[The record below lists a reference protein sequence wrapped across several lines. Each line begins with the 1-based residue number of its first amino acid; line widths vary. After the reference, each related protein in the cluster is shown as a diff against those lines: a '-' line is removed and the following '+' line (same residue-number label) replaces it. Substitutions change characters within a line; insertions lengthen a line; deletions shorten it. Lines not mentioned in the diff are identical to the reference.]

1 MNPELKKI
9 AKHLREQGGK
19 CYLVGGAV
27 RDLILGRESKDLDI
41 EVFGMDSDVLAK
53 ALKPF
58 GKVQA
63 DVGKSFSVIK
73 LYTKQDHYDFSLP
86 RRERKVAPGHKGFVI
101 EADPTMTPEEAA
113 MRRDFTFNALMM
125 DLETDEVLDFFG
137 GQEDLKCGILRH
149 IGPAFAEDP
158 LRVLRGFQFCGRFN
172 LRAERVTAKL
182 CQRLI
187 GEYHTFPVERI
198 WTEWHKWALK
208 STKPS
213 AGLQF
218 LFDCGWSLLYAD
230 MAFHKLFGTPQDPEW
245 HPEGDVLEHTKHV
258 VDAAVEIADRENIQG
273 YDRVM
278 YVLAAFCHDLGKPAT
293 TVFERE
299 RWRSPAHAKVGESIA
314 ANFLEQIGAPKKI
327 AVKIPPIVAE
337 HLCHIDIEN
346 ANSLKKQVRKLSTRL
361 EPASI
366 KELCWVIEADC
377 SGRPPKPKRLP
388 PGACIMKEMA
398 IEDGVFLG
406 TPKPIVTG
414 RMLLA
419 TGWIQPGKA
428 MGLALKEAYKDQLK
442 CKINTKDDAVTW
454 IRNRFYRPI
463 VTGQFLIDRKMME
476 PGPLMG
482 DLLKEAHIAQEKSK
496 FDDEDGAVQWV
507 NDWLS
512 EL

>member
-1 MNPELKKI
+1 MNSELKTI
-9 AKHLREQGGK
+9 ATHLHKQGAK

-27 RDLILGRESKDLDI
+27 RDLILDKESKDLDI
-41 EVFGMDSDVLAK
+41 EVFGMDSNKLTT

-86 RRERKVAPGHKGFVI
+86 RRERKVAPGHKGFII

-113 MRRDFTFNALMM
+113 SRRDFTFNALMM
-125 DLETDEVLDFFG
+125 DLETDEILDFFNG
-137 GQEDLKCGILRH
+137 REDLETGILRH

-172 LRAERVTAKL
+172 LKADPVTARL
-182 CQRLI
+182 CQNLI
-187 GEYHTFPVERI
+187 AEYHTFPVERI
-198 WTEWHKWALK
+198 WAEWHKWALK
-208 STKPS
+208 STKPG

-230 MAFHKLFGTPQDPEW
+230 LAFHKLFGTPQDPEW

-258 VDAAVEIADRENIQG
+258 VDAAVEVADRENIQG
-273 YDRVM
+273 NDRVM
-278 YVLAAFCHDLGKPAT
+278 YVLASFCHDLGKPLT

-299 RWRSPAHAKVGESIA
+299 RWRSPAHAAVGAGISRV
-314 ANFLEQIGAPKKI
+314 FLESIGAPKKI
-327 AVKIPPIVAE
+327 AEKIPPIVAE

-346 ANSLKKQVRKLSTRL
+346 ANSLKKQVRKLSIRL

-388 PGACIMKEMA
+388 PGAVTMKEMA

-406 TPKPIVTG
+406 SPKPIVTG
-414 RMLLA
+414 KMLLA
-419 TGWIQPGKA
+419 TGWLEPGKA
-428 MGLALKEAYKDQLK
+428 MGLALKDAYADQLK
-442 CKINTKDDAVTW
+442 CRINNEEDAADW
-454 IRNRFYRPI
+454 IRKHFYRPI
-463 VTGQFLIDRKMME
+463 VTGQFLLDKGLMK

-482 DLLKEAHIAQEKSK
+482 SLLDEALKAQEKGE
-496 FDDEDGAVQWV
+496 FDNEEDAIQWV
-507 NDWLS
+507 NDWLC